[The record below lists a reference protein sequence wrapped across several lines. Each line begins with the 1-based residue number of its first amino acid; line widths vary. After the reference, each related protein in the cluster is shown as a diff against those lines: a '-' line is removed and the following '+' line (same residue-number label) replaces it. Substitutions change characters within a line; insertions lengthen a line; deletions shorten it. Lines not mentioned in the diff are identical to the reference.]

1 MRILFILFFLLLLQ
15 LSFAQSAGELERQF
29 TELQMQIETG
39 QIRLDSLKALLEK
52 QAARIEAEKSKT
64 TVDRN
69 KVTKLMAEGIPLTDE
84 IAGSQEQLSL
94 LQQEQAQTRYLL
106 AQRYSAMLDSLKTLE
121 NSHSGDADEI
131 RKQIVYYTEKYLL
144 FSPVFNALSF
154 DPQKIR
160 QINLSAA
167 EDSLHRAISVNYL
180 QNALTDINRHL
191 TEIKK
196 SREELEATIRLE
208 RKTREF
214 LEEVRD
220 ENLMLLAQTASP
232 TATENLTFEGG
243 TPPIAN
249 QDANIEAAAAQV
261 EAMALFFDQLDLRNS
276 EERISAWKYAVESG
290 QVYVSLEEYLVLL
303 QEAEEQLRQYHSVIH
318 KKLEKH

>member
-144 FSPVFNALSF
+144 FSPVFNGGFAAPGDFSELSPKCPDGYQQALNR
-154 DPQKIR
+154 DQKEPGGIGSDNPAGTKNPGIFR
-160 QINLSAA
+160 GS
-167 EDSLHRAISVNYL
+167 
-180 QNALTDINRHL
+180 
-191 TEIKK
+191 
-196 SREELEATIRLE
+196 SR
-208 RKTREF
+208 
-214 LEEVRD
+214 
-220 ENLMLLAQTASP
+220 
-232 TATENLTFEGG
+232 
-243 TPPIAN
+243 
-249 QDANIEAAAAQV
+249 
-261 EAMALFFDQLDLRNS
+261 
-276 EERISAWKYAVESG
+276 
-290 QVYVSLEEYLVLL
+290 
-303 QEAEEQLRQYHSVIH
+303 
-318 KKLEKH
+318 